1 MCDLCIAARMSEIS
15 RKTKR
20 WLVNE
25 RRPMLPSFV
34 FWQIKCEK
42 RFRVIKLNYA
52 WFALLMLIKFQRRLN
67 YMSYTQLRGW

>member
-1 MCDLCIAARMSEIS
+1 
-15 RKTKR
+15 
-20 WLVNE
+20 
-25 RRPMLPSFV
+25 MLPSFV